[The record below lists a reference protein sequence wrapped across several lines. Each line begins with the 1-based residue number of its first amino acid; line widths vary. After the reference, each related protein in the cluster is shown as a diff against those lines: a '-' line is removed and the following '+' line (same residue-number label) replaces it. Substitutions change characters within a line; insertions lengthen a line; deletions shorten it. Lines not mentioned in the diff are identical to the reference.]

1 MGQTTKKR
9 KKRGTEKNRASMW
22 RGRIEDG
29 RRNSLNWTARGRLDY
44 LLLYR
49 SGNNGIPIMK
59 WISLGSQWTSMH
71 PSRDPT
77 PSDARILYRSP
88 APPTFII
95 RALPYSFTCSELA
108 SPRVTLRCVRKMT
121 GAKFRGSY

>member
-1 MGQTTKKR
+1 
-9 KKRGTEKNRASMW
+9 
-22 RGRIEDG
+22 
-29 RRNSLNWTARGRLDY
+29 
-44 LLLYR
+44 
-49 SGNNGIPIMK
+49 MK

-108 SPRVTLRCVRKMT
+108 SLYATFRCVGKMIKVHT
-121 GAKFRGSY
+121 HKELNVLSS